1 MEAGEAGQEVIATEE
16 EVGEEEVAVT
26 AAEEEVVEEE
36 VEMVVE
42 GVGQE
47 ATVVVEGGGEGAV
60 AGKVVAEAEVA
71 ETEREKRSNIT
82 YLHNK
87 NILYYLITGLLIL
100 TSLTQYSAR
109 DERLHSLIL
118 IERIQHIL
126 TQSNFEIREL
136 ISCSFK

>member
-36 VEMVVE
+36 LEMVVE

-47 ATVVVEGGGEGAV
+47 ATVVVEGV
-60 AGKVVAEAEVA
+60 VVVVVVGKVVAEAEVA
-71 ETEREKRSNIT
+71 ETEREKKSNIT
-82 YLHNK
+82 YLNNK
-87 NILYYLITGLLIL
+87 NVLYCLITVLLIL